1 MAADQKESGE
11 IVLSLSQAMARGT
24 TNLKVL
30 PGLLARV
37 IREDM
42 WRERY
47 VRPLQQTITFATFEA
62 FVTTGVPEGLGSS
75 IEQLRGL
82 CRDRVDV
89 LDLIDQVLQRPDGNP
104 TGANQHKSE
113 QSGTFDNVKGSSEAP
128 TGNSS
133 ARALRALRAHAPEQ
147 HARVLA
153 GELSPHR
160 AMVEAGLRK
169 PTWTAPADLDD
180 LARALARRYPSD
192 AIIQAL
198 LRLEA
203 DPVAELQQSLD
214 QP

>member
-1 MAADQKESGE
+1 M
-11 IVLSLSQAMARGT
+11 VLDLSKSMSEGT
-24 TNLKVL
+24 FNLKVL

-75 IEQLRGL
+75 LEQLRGL

-89 LDLIDQVLQRPDGNP
+89 LDLIDQVLQRPHGGDRR
-104 TGANQHKSE
+104 SE
-113 QSGTFDNVKGSSEAP
+113 EIKVDNVNLEKGEKP
-128 TGNSS
+128 TGNAS
-133 ARALRALRAHAPEQ
+133 ARALRALRNHAPEQ

-160 AMVEAGLRK
+160 AMLEAGLRK

-203 DPVAELQQSLD
+203 DPVAEIQQSLD